1 MGQVERK
8 IAQYKNNEKELLD
21 KIFRRWVHEH
31 KCFVQQVS
39 LCTFSV
45 FFLLM
50 CESKISYQIP
60 DWSR

>member
-8 IAQYKNNEKELLD
+8 IAQYNNIEKELLD

-31 KCFVQQVS
+31 KFFVQKVS

-45 FFLLM
+45 FLLM
-50 CESKISYQIP
+50 CESKISYHIP